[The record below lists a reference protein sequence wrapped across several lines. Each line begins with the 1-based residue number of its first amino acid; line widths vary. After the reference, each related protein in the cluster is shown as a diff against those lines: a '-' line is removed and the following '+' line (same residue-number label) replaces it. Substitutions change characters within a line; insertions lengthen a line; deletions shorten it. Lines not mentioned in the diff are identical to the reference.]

1 MELDVAFAIGALV
14 FAVLGLVCYVIAF
27 ITLIWR

>member
-1 MELDVAFAIGALV
+1 MEIALAFAIGALV
-14 FAVLGLVCYVIAF
+14 FAVLGLVCGVIAF

>member
-14 FAVLGLVCYVIAF
+14 FAGLGLVCYVIAF